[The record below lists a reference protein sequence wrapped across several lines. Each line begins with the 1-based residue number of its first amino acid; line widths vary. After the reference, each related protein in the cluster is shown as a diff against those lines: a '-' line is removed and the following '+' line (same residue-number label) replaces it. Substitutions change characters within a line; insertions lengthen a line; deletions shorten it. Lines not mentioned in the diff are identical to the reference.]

1 MRIFLLLLALVAW
14 ARVSAQ
20 ITIDEYRQQV
30 LSRSLELMSA
40 EAESEKL
47 LSRSNQQRTNFLPA
61 LSASGEFTTAFRRN
75 DGADLWGFSI
85 VPRIEQTLYAGGG
98 VRAAY
103 RQALI
108 NYDASLDEQSQLSL
122 EVRFAADNAYWM
134 VSAMQL
140 YKAATDEYVSLI
152 RSLYDV
158 VQERFAEGYVA
169 KSDLLQVEARL
180 SDAEY

>member
-1 MRIFLLLLALVAW
+1 MAW

-98 VRAAY
+98 VRAA
-103 RQALI
+103 
-108 NYDASLDEQSQLSL
+108 
-122 EVRFAADNAYWM
+122 
-134 VSAMQL
+134 
-140 YKAATDEYVSLI
+140 
-152 RSLYDV
+152 
-158 VQERFAEGYVA
+158 
-169 KSDLLQVEARL
+169 
-180 SDAEY
+180 